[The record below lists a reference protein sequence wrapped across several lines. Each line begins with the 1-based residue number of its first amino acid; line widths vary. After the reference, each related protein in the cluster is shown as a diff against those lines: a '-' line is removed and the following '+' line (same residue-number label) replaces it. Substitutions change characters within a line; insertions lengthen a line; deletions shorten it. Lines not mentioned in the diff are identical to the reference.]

1 MNKKLST
8 LLATFGLMIL
18 SVVFFRYSG
27 WGTQILWSISRGGTW
42 LLPLVIISSLID
54 SINPCAFSIL
64 FLTIAFLFNLGRNRR
79 EIFKI
84 GGVYILG
91 IFVVYLLIGLGILQ
105 TLHLFNTPHFMAKVG
120 ASLLVVLGGINI

>member
-1 MNKKLST
+1 M
-8 LLATFGLMIL
+8 
-18 SVVFFRYSG
+18 
-27 WGTQILWSISRGGTW
+27 
-42 LLPLVIISSLID
+42 LPLVIISSLID

-105 TLHLFNTPHFMAKVG
+105 TLHLFNIPHFMAKF
-120 ASLLVVLGGINI
+120 SPRFPSN